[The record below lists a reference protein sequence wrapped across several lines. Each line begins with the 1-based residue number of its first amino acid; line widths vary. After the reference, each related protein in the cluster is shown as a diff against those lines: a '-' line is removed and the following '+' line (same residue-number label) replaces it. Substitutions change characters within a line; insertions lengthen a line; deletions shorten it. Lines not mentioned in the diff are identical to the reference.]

1 MRSPFFWADNLNYVP
16 RKEQGKDVHFGGDA
30 PKYGTTRMAS
40 EHPKITSYIPRDIL
54 EALDK
59 WREEHELESR
69 NAAIVAILADYLGVQ
84 HPVRLSDTAPL
95 SIYLHTVLDE
105 LARLSQ
111 RMDAFEV
118 LISTAHQEV
127 QSTVLISPPESSSTV
142 SLEVISTASLER
154 TVPAGKVQGEAF
166 STVPTVPLTQSAL
179 AKRLGCSDKAFEK
192 ERRQGDKESFAQWSR
207 ALDPDGI
214 AWTWQG
220 IGGKGQPS
228 GFLPVI

>member
-1 MRSPFFWADNLNYVP
+1 MNYVP

-84 HPVRLSDTAPL
+84 HSVRLSDTAPL

-111 RMDAFEV
+111 RMDTLEV

-127 QSTVLISPPESSSTV
+127 QSTVLNASPCTLPVETVLSKDAVLTTSSDTVLLDSGGEISTV
-142 SLEVISTASLER
+142 
-154 TVPAGKVQGEAF
+154 
-166 STVPTVPLTQSAL
+166 
-179 AKRLGCSDKAFEK
+179 LGTS
-192 ERRQGDKESFAQWSR
+192 
-207 ALDPDGI
+207 
-214 AWTWQG
+214 
-220 IGGKGQPS
+220 
-228 GFLPVI
+228 